1 MDINGYYS
9 ILEVS
14 EHANYREIRSAFRR
28 LAKKYHPDLN
38 SSLLAE
44 EKIKK
49 INAAFEVLADKERRR
64 EYDSMCLDDNNSW
77 YNQKE
82 ENHKENRTK
91 YNGDNSQTN
100 KANSYGKSTVED
112 KNSNEVRSGYYHL
125 YSDFNYNTGK
135 NETSN
140 YYSRKNIK
148 QRIVKQTEVT
158 TETSSTKLRSRF
170 QIIVEPSLCMA
181 FGSCET
187 LAPRVFAVEKD
198 KIFNPKA
205 KVVSE
210 IDEDLDVA
218 LAAAETCPTKAILI
232 IDRDTGQYIYP

>member
-1 MDINGYYS
+1 MDNKGYYS

-38 SSLLAE
+38 SSVHAE
-44 EKIKK
+44 EMIKK
-49 INAAFEVLADKERRR
+49 INAAFEVLSDKERRR
-64 EYDSMCLDDNNSW
+64 EYDSLCLNDNNVWSKQ
-77 YNQKE
+77 NE
-82 ENHKENRTK
+82 ENLREDSTK
-91 YNGDNSQTN
+91 NKSDSSKTNNADSYSAGDKDNTE
-100 KANSYGKSTVED
+100 G
-112 KNSNEVRSGYYHL
+112 RSGHHHHHL
-125 YSDFNYNTGK
+125 YSDFKDNGK
-135 NETSN
+135 SETDD

-148 QRIVKQTEVT
+148 QRIVKQSGVATDA
-158 TETSSTKLRSRF
+158 SNIKARSRF

-198 KIFNPKA
+198 KIFNPKV

-210 IDEDLDVA
+210 IDEDLDVV